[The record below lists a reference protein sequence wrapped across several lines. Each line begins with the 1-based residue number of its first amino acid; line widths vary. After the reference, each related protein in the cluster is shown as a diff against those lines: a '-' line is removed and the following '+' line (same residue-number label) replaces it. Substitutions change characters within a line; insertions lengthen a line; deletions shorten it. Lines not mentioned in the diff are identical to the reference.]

1 MYKIYA
7 LIYLNCERFKKTA
20 KKVFFLTIQYSAIVM
35 NIKENIKKLIIE
47 KPLKLDCG
55 QTINNFPLAYETY
68 GSLNEKKD
76 NAILV
81 FHALTGDQFVTGI
94 NPITK
99 KDGWWSYAVGPNK
112 SIDTNKYFVI
122 CANVIGGCMGSFGPS
137 HENPETKKIYGTDF
151 PVITINDMVNAQV
164 NLLDFFGIKK
174 LFSVIG
180 GSMGGMQVLQFI
192 SNFPNKAKTVIPI
205 ACTSNHSAQNIAFN
219 ELGRQAITA
228 DHNWQDGKYISQN
241 KVPDKG
247 LAVARMAAHITYL
260 SKKGLQEKFGRKLQE
275 RDDLKF
281 SFDADFQI
289 ESYLRHQG
297 SVFVD
302 RFDAN
307 SYLYITRAMD
317 YFDLNKKF
325 EGNLS
330 KAFEKSK
337 TKFFIIS
344 FTSDWLY
351 PSSENKEI
359 VIALNSIGAD
369 VGYVEIESDKGHDS
383 FLLNVP
389 DFLKTLGSFINKS
402 YERLNEKGI

>member
-1 MYKIYA
+1 MDKLKT
-7 LIYLNCERFKKTA
+7 LI
-20 KKVFFLTIQYSAIVM
+20 V
-35 NIKENIKKLIIE
+35 E

-55 QTINNFPLAYETY
+55 KIIKNFPIAYETY
-68 GSLNEKKD
+68 GKLNKKKD

-99 KDGWWSYAVGPNK
+99 KDGWWSFAVGPDK
-112 SIDTNKYFVI
+112 AIDTNKFFVI
-122 CANVIGGCMGSFGPS
+122 CANVLGGCMGSYGPNYKDS
-137 HENPETKKIYGTDF
+137 KTNETLGINF
-151 PVITINDMVNAQV
+151 PVITINDMVNAQY
-164 NLLDFFGIKK
+164 NLLEFFDIKK

-180 GSMGGMQVLQFI
+180 GSMGGMQVLQFV
-192 SNFPNKAKTVIPI
+192 SNFPDKVKTVIPI
-205 ACTSNHSAQNIAFN
+205 ACTSSHSAQNIAFN

-228 DHNWQDGKYISQN
+228 DNNWNNGDYYTGNSN
-241 KVPDKG
+241 PNKG

-281 SFDADFQI
+281 GFDADFQI
-289 ESYLRHQG
+289 ESYLRYQG

-317 YFDLNKKF
+317 YFDLTKQF
-325 EGNLS
+325 DGNLS
-330 KAFEKSK
+330 KAFLNTKA
-337 TKFFIIS
+337 KFFVIS

-351 PSSENKEI
+351 PTQENKEI

-369 VGYVEIESDKGHDS
+369 VGFVEIDSDKGHDS
-383 FLLNVP
+383 FLLDVP
-389 DFLKTLGSFINKS
+389 DFLNALKNFLDKS
-402 YERLNEKGI
+402 NN

>member
-1 MYKIYA
+1 
-7 LIYLNCERFKKTA
+7 
-20 KKVFFLTIQYSAIVM
+20 M
-35 NIKENIKKLIIE
+35 NIRENIKTLIIE

-55 QTINNFPLAYETY
+55 QTINHFPLAYETY
-68 GSLNEKKD
+68 GSLNENKD

-112 SIDTNKYFVI
+112 SIDTNKYFVL

-151 PVITINDMVNAQV
+151 PVITINDMVNAQI

-174 LFSVIG
+174 LFAVVG

-192 SNFPNKAKTVIPI
+192 SNFPEKAKTVVPI
-205 ACTSNHSAQNIAFN
+205 ACTSSHSAQNIAFN
-219 ELGRQAITA
+219 ELGRQAIAA

-241 KVPDKG
+241 TVPDKG

-260 SKKGLQEKFGRKLQE
+260 SEKGLQEKFGRKLQD
-275 RDDLKF
+275 RDSLRYGF
-281 SFDADFQI
+281 EADFQI
-289 ESYLRHQG
+289 ESYLRYQG

-317 YFDLNKKF
+317 YFDLSKQHQ
-325 EGNLS
+325 GNLS
-330 KAFEKSK
+330 DAFKNSK
-337 TKFFIIS
+337 TKFFVIS

-351 PSSENKEI
+351 PTSENREI

-369 VGYVEIESDKGHDS
+369 VGFVEIESDKGHDS
-383 FLLNVP
+383 FLLDIP
-389 DFLKTLGSFINKS
+389 SFLKTLGDYINSTYKVIN
-402 YERLNEKGI
+402 ERRI